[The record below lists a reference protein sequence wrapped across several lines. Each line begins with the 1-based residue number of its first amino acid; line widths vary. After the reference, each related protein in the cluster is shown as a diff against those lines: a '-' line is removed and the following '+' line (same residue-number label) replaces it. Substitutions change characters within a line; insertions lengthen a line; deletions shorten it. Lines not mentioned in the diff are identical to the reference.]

1 MAEVR
6 YRAGRVVR
14 GDRPFVLV
22 LVGALVLAAVILT
35 GPAQSFVDGRSRVDA
50 LQLKADALHEAN
62 DGLQRQVE
70 DLNDPLRIE
79 LIAREQQGFVRPGE
93 VAYSLTPPE
102 VDRPRITAPRDSV
115 RATGDGSWFERAR
128 RIVGEWFG
136 D

>member
-1 MAEVR
+1 M
-6 YRAGRVVR
+6 
-14 GDRPFVLV
+14 LV
-22 LVGALVLAAVILT
+22 LVGALVLAAVVLT

-50 LQLKADALHEAN
+50 LQVKADALHEAN
-62 DGLQRQVE
+62 DDLRDQVE

-93 VAYSLTPPE
+93 MAYSLTPPE
-102 VDRPRITAPRDSV
+102 VDRPRITAPR
-115 RATGDGSWFERAR
+115 GSASGAEDDPWFDRAR